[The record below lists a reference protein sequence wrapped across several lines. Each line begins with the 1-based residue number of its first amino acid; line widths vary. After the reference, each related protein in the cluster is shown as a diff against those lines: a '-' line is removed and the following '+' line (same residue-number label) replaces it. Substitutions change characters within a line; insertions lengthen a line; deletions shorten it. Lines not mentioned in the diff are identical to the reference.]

1 MYARKLC
8 ICHLNHPVTN
18 HSLGKLLLIR
28 SSLPIHKNWS
38 SSTQTDIL
46 SSTDGCHGCHP
57 GSELKRGFLRKGK
70 IVLMKDLL

>member
-1 MYARKLC
+1 MYGRKLC
-8 ICHLNHPVTN
+8 ICHLNHPITVWEN
-18 HSLGKLLLIR
+18 FCLC